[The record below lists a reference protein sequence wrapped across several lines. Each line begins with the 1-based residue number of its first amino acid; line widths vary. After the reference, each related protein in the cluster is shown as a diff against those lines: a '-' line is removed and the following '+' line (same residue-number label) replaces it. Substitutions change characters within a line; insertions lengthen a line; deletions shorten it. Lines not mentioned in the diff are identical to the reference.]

1 MTIDKMK
8 QVIIQSGRYTA
19 AEVAA
24 MITGEILLAYIEV
37 TEGER

>member
-8 QVIIQSGRYTA
+8 QAIIQSGTYSA

-24 MITGEILLAYIEV
+24 MITGEIMLAYIEL